1 MRTLSRNFK
10 VAARRGLFAV
20 LSLAMFLA
28 VAGAASAHP
37 HVFVVAREEISFDA
51 EGRAAAINHAWQFD
65 EGFSAF
71 ASQGLD
77 ADRNGEFSQDELA
90 PLAQVNVESLK
101 EYGYFTFAELDGKP
115 VALGDPTRYWLR
127 YDDGRLTLFFDTPLK
142 EPVNLAGRTLRVD
155 VYDPQYYV
163 AIDLVPKNPFS
174 LTGDVPEGC
183 KLELKTPE
191 ELDPQTAAMLA
202 VIPPDVRDIPAN
214 LRSVTSALAN
224 TAVVTCP
231 AAATPAP
238 APGAA
243 PMLPRLGAAGPFGV
257 GGVAE
262 SGGAPTGLF
271 AVVAEWQRAFYER
284 LTDAVKRL
292 KDDNLAV
299 LTLIALSFAY
309 GVFHAAGPGHGK
321 AVIAAYLVAN
331 EATARRALG
340 LSFLS
345 AMLQA
350 VVAVTIVGI
359 AAALLNLTSFAITAT
374 ARVAEIGSAV
384 LVLVL
389 GAVLVARKV
398 LWPLATAVTAR
409 LRGPKLSLSAAGA
422 APSLAGSRGMARQ
435 ALGSSTTLGA
445 PQRPDSPPAGRLGMR
460 PSAAAASSAVGRFV
474 CDVPDPDHV
483 HGPECR
489 HVVLPEPASSRGDR
503 VTTLAAVVSAGA
515 RPCTGALVALVFAL
529 SQGMFAAGVLAVFAM
544 AIGTALTVS
553 MLGLLALGA
562 KGVAMR
568 LSALGGGRSA
578 GTAISVLEG
587 AASVG
592 ILSLGVLLLGAALA
606 L

>member
-1 MRTLSRNFK
+1 VRTLSRFFS
-10 VAARRGLFAV
+10 VTARRGL
-20 LSLAMFLA
+20 LAALAFLA
-28 VAGAASAHP
+28 ILAAAGDASAHP
-37 HVFVVAREEISFDA
+37 HVFVVAREEVSFDPQ
-51 EGRAAAINHAWQFD
+51 GRVAAINHAWQFD

-71 ASQGLD
+71 ATQGLD
-77 ADRNGEFSQDELA
+77 ADRNGEFSQEELA

-101 EYGYFTFAELDGKP
+101 EYGYFTFAEVDGKP
-115 VALGDPTRYWLR
+115 VALGDPARYWLQ
-127 YDDGRLTLFFDTPLK
+127 YDGGRLTLFFDTPLK
-142 EPVNLAGRTLRVD
+142 EPVDLAGRTLTVE

-163 AIDLVPKNPFS
+163 AIDLVPENPFS
-174 LTGDVPEGC
+174 LTGAVPKGC
-183 KLELKTPE
+183 KLEIKTPE

-224 TAVVTCP
+224 SAVVTCP

-257 GGVAE
+257 GISE
-262 SGGAPTGLF
+262 SGGAPTGIF
-271 AVVAEWQRAFYER
+271 AVVAEWQRAFYEQ

-350 VVAVTIVGI
+350 IVAVTIVGI

-384 LVLVL
+384 LVLAL

-398 LWPLATAVTAR
+398 LWPLASAVAAR
-409 LRGPKLSLSAAGA
+409 LRRPRLSLSAAA
-422 APSLAGSRGMARQ
+422 AV
-435 ALGSSTTLGA
+435 
-445 PQRPDSPPAGRLGMR
+445 PAG
-460 PSAAAASSAVGRFV
+460 PSRATGSQAAGRFV
-474 CDVPDPDHV
+474 CDEVDPNHV
-483 HGPECR
+483 HGPQCG
-489 HVVLPEPASSRGDR
+489 HVVLPAPGMATADR
-503 VTTLAAVVSAGA
+503 ATTIAAVVSAGA

-553 MLGLLALGA
+553 LLGVLALGA
-562 KGVAMR
+562 KGIALR
-568 LSALGGGRSA
+568 LSSLGGGRGA
-578 GTAISVLEG
+578 GNAIAVLEG

-592 ILSLGVLLLGAALA
+592 ILSLGVLLLGAALS

>member
-1 MRTLSRNFK
+1 MRTFSRTLS
-10 VAARRGLFAV
+10 VTARRGLLVV
-20 LSLAMFLA
+20 LSLLA
-28 VAGAASAHP
+28 ILAGGGGASAHP
-37 HVFVVAREEISFDA
+37 HVFVVAREEVSFDR

-77 ADRNGEFSQDELA
+77 ADRNGEFSQEELA

-115 VALGDPTRYWLR
+115 VALGDPTRYWLH
-127 YDDGRLTLFFDTPLK
+127 YDGGRLTLFFDTPLK
-142 EPVNLAGRTLRVD
+142 EPVDLAGRTLTVD

-163 AIDLVPKNPFS
+163 ALDLVPENPFS
-174 LTGDVPEGC
+174 LTGDVPKGC
-183 KLELKTPE
+183 KLEIRTPE

-243 PMLPRLGAAGPFGV
+243 PVLPRLGAAGPFGV

-271 AVVAEWQRAFYER
+271 AVVAEWQRAFYEQ

-350 VVAVTIVGI
+350 LVAVAIVGI

-384 LVLVL
+384 LVLAL

-398 LWPLATAVTAR
+398 LWPIATAVTAR
-409 LRGPKLSLSAAGA
+409 LRGPRLSLSAAGV
-422 APSLAGSRGMARQ
+422 APSLSASRGMARQ
-435 ALGSSTTLGA
+435 ALATPPIGA
-445 PQRPDSPPAGRLGMR
+445 PGAGPAAR
-460 PSAAAASSAVGRFV
+460 GRFV
-474 CDVPDPDHV
+474 CDAVDPDHV
-483 HGPECR
+483 HGPQCA
-489 HVVLPEPASSRGDR
+489 HVVLPEPASGRGDR
-503 VTTLAAVVSAGA
+503 VTAVAAVVSAGA

-529 SQGMFAAGVLAVFAM
+529 SQGMFLAGVLAVFAM
-544 AIGTALTVS
+544 AIGTAITVS
-553 MLGLLALGA
+553 ALGLLALGA

-568 LSALGGGRSA
+568 LSAFGGGRST
-578 GTAISVLEG
+578 GTAIAVLEG

>member
-1 MRTLSRNFK
+1 MVRRCGALLFL
-10 VAARRGLFAV
+10 VLALCAA
-20 LSLAMFLA
+20 
-28 VAGAASAHP
+28 AGGAQAHP
-37 HVFVVAREEISFDA
+37 HVFVVAREEVAFDA
-51 EGRAAAINHAWQFD
+51 EGRAAGIGHAWQFD

-71 ASQGLD
+71 AVQGLD
-77 ADRNGEFSQDELA
+77 ADRDGVYSQEELA

-101 EYGYFTFAELDGKP
+101 EYGYFTFVELDGKQ
-115 VALGDPTRYWLR
+115 VAIGDPKRYWLR
-127 YDDGRLTLFFDTPLK
+127 FEDGRLSLFFDTPLV

-163 AIDLVPKNPFS
+163 AIDLVPKNPFT
-174 LTGDVPEGC
+174 LTGDVPLGC
-183 KLELKTPE
+183 KVEVKTPE

-202 VIPPDVRDIPAN
+202 IIPPDVRDIPAN

-231 AAATPAP
+231 AAAAP
-238 APGAA
+238 VSPGVSG
-243 PMLPRLGAAGPFGV
+243 PVLPRLGAASPFGV
-257 GGVAE
+257 GITE
-262 SGGAPTGLF
+262 SGSVPPTGVF
-271 AVVAEWQRAFYER
+271 AVIAEWQRAFYER

-299 LTLIALSFAY
+299 LTLIALSFGY

-331 EATARRALG
+331 EASARRAMT

-350 VVAVTIVGI
+350 VVAVAIVGI

-389 GAVLVARKV
+389 GVVLVARKV
-398 LWPLATAVTAR
+398 LWPVATAIAAR
-409 LRGPKLSLSAAGA
+409 LRRSQLSMSTAGVRGGPSSMSPSSSLS
-422 APSLAGSRGMARQ
+422 
-435 ALGSSTTLGA
+435 SS
-445 PQRPDSPPAGRLGMR
+445 
-460 PSAAAASSAVGRFV
+460 SSMSRFV
-474 CDVPDPDHV
+474 CDEPDPNHV
-483 HGPECR
+483 HGQQCG
-489 HVVLPEPASSRGDR
+489 HIVLPDQLSATASRA
-503 VTTLAAVVSAGA
+503 TTVAAVVSAGA

-529 SQGMFAAGVLAVFAM
+529 SQGMFLAGVVAVFAM
-544 AIGTALTVS
+544 AVGTALTTS
-553 MLGLLALGA
+553 ALGLLALGA
-562 KGVAMR
+562 KGMAMR
-568 LSALGGGRSA
+568 LSGFGGRGA
-578 GTAISVLEG
+578 GTAIAVLEG
-587 AASVG
+587 AASFG

>member
-1 MRTLSRNFK
+1 MRTFSRPFS
-10 VAARRGLFAV
+10 VMARRGLLVV
-20 LSLAMFLA
+20 LAFLAMFA
-28 VAGAASAHP
+28 AAGGASAHP
-37 HVFVVAREEISFDA
+37 HVFVVAREEVSFDPQ
-51 EGRAAAINHAWQFD
+51 GRVASVGHAWLFD

-71 ASQGLD
+71 AVQGLD
-77 ADRNGEFSQDELA
+77 ADRDGTYSLEELA

-101 EYGYFTFAELDGKP
+101 EYGYFTFVEVDGKQ
-115 VALGDPTRYWLR
+115 VATGDPTRYWLR
-127 YDDGRLTLFFDTPLK
+127 YEDGRLVLFFDTPLK
-142 EPVNLAGRTLRVD
+142 EPVDLAGRTLRVD

-163 AIDLVPKNPFS
+163 AFDLVPENPFS

-183 KLELKTPE
+183 KLEIKTPE

-231 AAATPAP
+231 AGATPAP

-262 SGGAPTGLF
+262 SGGAPTGVF
-271 AVVAEWQRAFYER
+271 AVVAAWQRAFYER

-350 VVAVTIVGI
+350 VVAVAIVGI

-384 LVLVL
+384 LVLAL

-398 LWPLATAVTAR
+398 LWPVATAVTAR
-409 LRGPKLSLSAAGA
+409 LRRPRLSLSAAGV
-422 APSLAGSRGMARQ
+422 APSLTGGSGMARQ
-435 ALGSSTTLGA
+435 TLA
-445 PQRPDSPPAGRLGMR
+445 SPAAWTSGTG
-460 PSAAAASSAVGRFV
+460 PSAMGRFV
-474 CDVPDPDHV
+474 CDEPDPNHV

-489 HVVLPEPASSRGDR
+489 HVVLPEPANGRGDT
-503 VTTLAAVVSAGA
+503 VTALAAVVSAGA

-553 MLGLLALGA
+553 LLGLLALGA

-568 LSALGGGRSA
+568 LSAFGGGRSA
-578 GTAISVLEG
+578 GTAIAVLEG
-587 AASVG
+587 AASIG